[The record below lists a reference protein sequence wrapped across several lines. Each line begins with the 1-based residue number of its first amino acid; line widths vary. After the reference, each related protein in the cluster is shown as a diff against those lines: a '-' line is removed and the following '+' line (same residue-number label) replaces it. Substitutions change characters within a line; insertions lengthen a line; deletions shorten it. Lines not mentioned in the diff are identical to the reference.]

1 MAKQKEMDMTKG
13 PFLKNIIVFAIPL
26 ILTGILQQFYNAADL
41 NVVGFF
47 DGQVALAAVG
57 STGSLHNMIVGLF
70 MGLSVGAGVCVAH
83 HMGARE
89 PEEVHHVVHTSL
101 LLAAVRMPD
110 GTYSSQLRRI
120 YQSSNNLYRLEQ
132 FNGISRRI
140 CQEVPDFEEAQRW
153 IAKAKRSKPYPDI
166 LVFLGSALAAGA
178 CSVFFE
184 GSLRDGLAAALV
196 GMIFA
201 GLESVTAGR
210 INRMAQTVLHS
221 FVAGVLAYLSV
232 TVGIGENIGAVMI
245 GTIMLLIPGLELGN
259 ALRDLL
265 GSDLLAGSLRIVQVC
280 LVAIMIAFGYAAALL
295 VMGGIFG

>member
-1 MAKQKEMDMTKG
+1 MTEMN
-13 PFLKNIIVFAIPL
+13 LKDKIKAWRFARPDGAAETAGAAEVAGAQVQSPGAVSGEDADKLLCLALDVGEHILRCGGEIQRAENTVQRICRAYGAAHVEVFAI
-26 ILTGILQQFYNAADL
+26 
-41 NVVGFF
+41 
-47 DGQVALAAVG
+47 
-57 STGSLHNMIVGLF
+57 
-70 MGLSVGAGVCVAH
+70 
-83 HMGARE
+83 
-89 PEEVHHVVHTSL
+89 TSL